1 MGRIVTPLRIANAFD
16 PTREIRCDA
25 LVDTGTTGVILP
37 TAWKERLGSL
47 TSIRTV
53 ELETADQRVV
63 PGEVCGP
70 VRIHI
75 EGFDEIF
82 DEVIFMDLHP
92 EDGAYEPL
100 LGYVVLEKSRA
111 AVDMV
116 GHRLVPVKHLD
127 LKKFTGCSPSSVR
140 EPLCETLG
148 TRKRALKP

>member
-1 MGRIVTPLRIANAFD
+1 MTSLTVANAID
-16 PTREIRCDA
+16 PGRTIRCDA
-25 LVDTGTTGVILP
+25 LVDTGTTGLILP
-37 TAWKERLGSL
+37 MAWKDRLGAL
-47 TSIRTV
+47 VAIRTV
-53 ELETADQRVV
+53 EMETADQRVV

-82 DEVIFMDLHP
+82 DEVIFMELHP

-100 LGYVVLEKSRA
+100 VGYVVLEKSRA

-127 LKKFTGCSPSSVR
+127 LKKS
-140 EPLCETLG
+140 
-148 TRKRALKP
+148 